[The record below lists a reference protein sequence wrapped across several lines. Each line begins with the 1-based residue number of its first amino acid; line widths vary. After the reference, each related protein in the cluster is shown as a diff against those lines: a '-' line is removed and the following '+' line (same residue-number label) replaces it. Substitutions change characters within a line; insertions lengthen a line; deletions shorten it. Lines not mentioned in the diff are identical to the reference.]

1 VRPEKPKKSAR
12 PEFVGARIAELQRQL
27 ALERNENRKT
37 ELQEEINEWQRSRPK
52 QKTERS
58 RW

>member
-1 VRPEKPKKSAR
+1 MRSDKPRKSAR

-27 ALERNENRKT
+27 ALEKNENRKI

-52 QKTERS
+52 QKTERG

>member
-1 VRPEKPKKSAR
+1 MRSDKPRKSAR

-27 ALERNENRKT
+27 ALERNENRKI
-37 ELQEEINEWQRSRPK
+37 ELQDEINEWQRSRPK
-52 QKTERS
+52 QKDERG

>member
-1 VRPEKPKKSAR
+1 MRTEKPRKSAR

-27 ALERNENRKT
+27 AVEQNEVRKT
-37 ELQEEINEWQRSRPK
+37 ELQEEINDWQRSRPK
-52 QKTERS
+52 QKTERG

>member
-1 VRPEKPKKSAR
+1 MRSEKPRKSAR

-27 ALERNENRKT
+27 ALEKNENRKT
-37 ELQEEINEWQRSRPK
+37 ELQDEINEWQRSRPK
-52 QKTERS
+52 PKADRG

>member
-1 VRPEKPKKSAR
+1 VRPDKPLKSAR

-27 ALERNENRKT
+27 ALEQNENRKT
-37 ELQEEINEWQRSRPK
+37 ELQEEINEWQCSRPK
-52 QKTERS
+52 QKPEKG

>member
-1 VRPEKPKKSAR
+1 VRSDKPRKSTR
-12 PEFVGARIAELQRQL
+12 PEFVAAQIAELQRQL

-52 QKTERS
+52 QKTERG